1 VHEFGLIEKSTA
13 NTVLQSAIKNNRN
26 THAYLIVGEKG
37 VGKRSFARYSAVRFI
52 CGHTFDNCACC
63 RRVAEAIHP
72 DVKVIKAKGRQI
84 LIDQIRDI
92 IADASV
98 RPFEAEK
105 KVYIIE
111 QAEKMNASAQN
122 CLLKVLEEPPAHA
135 VFLLTAESV
144 YGLLPTVV
152 SRCQILRVELA
163 NPDDL
168 AQEVFIRYNMA
179 QDEAKSIA
187 RAAQGNIGRALMLA
201 DNREALDMR
210 NSASAAI
217 EALLDSDILGFI
229 KISLQHK
236 DLIDAYLDA
245 LIIWIR
251 DLAFYKMKLNNRITN
266 ADVIDQIAAQSA
278 KAETAT
284 LAKMLETVS
293 KAEARLGRNTSAAL
307 IIDGIVLELT
317 EES

>member
-1 VHEFGLIEKSTA
+1 
-13 NTVLQSAIKNNRN
+13 
-26 THAYLIVGEKG
+26 
-37 VGKRSFARYSAVRFI
+37 
-52 CGHTFDNCACC
+52 
-63 RRVAEAIHP
+63 
-72 DVKVIKAKGRQI
+72 
-84 LIDQIRDI
+84 
-92 IADASV
+92 
-98 RPFEAEK
+98 
-105 KVYIIE
+105 
-111 QAEKMNASAQN
+111 
-122 CLLKVLEEPPAHA
+122 
-135 VFLLTAESV
+135 
-144 YGLLPTVV
+144 
-152 SRCQILRVELA
+152 
-163 NPDDL
+163 
-168 AQEVFIRYNMA
+168 
-179 QDEAKSIA
+179 
-187 RAAQGNIGRALMLA
+187 MLA